1 MRRANNAL
9 ALSCRL
15 WNRKNSLIWQK
26 LCVAASLR
34 WREDTALVVT
44 MLMTWRRSIRGEVEN
59 AKRAVGLAVKI
70 ARNLAIDKL
79 RRGTKKASGEIFL
92 ADSPYRQ
99 PDYIFEDNENSEWLK
114 TRLQKLPTKEYA
126 VLHLRQVERKTTDE
140 IAAIVG
146 ISPVSVPTLLAR
158 ARKKLLDDIKKR
170 AL

>member
-1 MRRANNAL
+1 MQTMEQKEFTDMAETLRSRIL
-9 ALSCRL
+9 AVARGFSLCSDDAEDVAQDAMLKL
-15 WNRKNSLIWQK
+15 WF
-26 LCVAASLR
+26 
-34 WREDTALVVT
+34 
-44 MLMTWRRSIRGEVEN
+44 IRGEVED

-79 RRGTKKASGEIFL
+79 RRETKKASGEIIL

-114 TRLQKLPTKEYA
+114 TRLQKLPTKEYS
-126 VLHLRQVERKTTDE
+126 VLHLRQVERKTTEE